1 MSAALLVLNKIKHG
15 EYIKRFIVILV
26 PLIIMVAS
34 WHYNVVCFET
44 NDDYS
49 MMSIVAGF
57 RTGTPM
63 PDTMF
68 CNIIWGTFISTLY
81 RLIGSIPWYAVAYF
95 IIIYLSLVVIYDV
108 CICICNG
115 KIAYGT
121 LMFCTMYICI
131 FCWYT
136 VILQFTVV
144 PAFSGLAAI
153 LLMIK
158 ESNDPKSGLINSR
171 FILFLILSLF
181 SNLLRKEISYLF
193 IIALI
198 TYGVV
203 LYLFFKANVKKYV
216 LSDWAILLI
225 TLGIN
230 NWRTYTTEWAEFWK
244 YSKARSQWIDYP
256 NLSYY
261 ENSDL
266 YQSLGWNE
274 KFYKLASN
282 WFFLDKK
289 FSLDNLTKIN
299 EINYENKAIID
310 DFSIKKILQDLL
322 DGGINGFYIS
332 IIASFILLLILLLVK
347 KRKKEIIIFCGGS
360 IATLILLMYIALT
373 GRILF
378 RVVFAIIL
386 LFYIPALVISLNK
399 NFVEELVCLG
409 KILQIPVLIIACTL
423 TIYSVTAT
431 DGLYKN
437 MENFSKGMEEQQEV
451 CTCLNNFV
459 VQYPNSYFIYDMS
472 LALSGSPFETH
483 PDEKPSNVRFWGG
496 WEAFSPIDDN
506 QLAVNG
512 FKSMYVDDFFN
523 DRVFFISARY
533 STQISDL
540 LLPYMQEQYADCY
553 LEELFTY
560 DWLKIYQFKK

>member
-15 EYIKRFIVILV
+15 GVYKRFIVILV

-44 NDDYS
+44 NDDYA

-81 RLIGSIPWYAVAYF
+81 RLIGSIPWYAIAYF
-95 IIIYLSLVVIYDV
+95 VIIYLSLVVIYDA

-115 KIAYGT
+115 KIVYGT
-121 LMFCTMYICI
+121 LMVCTMYICI

-158 ESNDPKSGLINSR
+158 EKDKPQSRLINSR
-171 FILFLILSLF
+171 LILFLVLAFFSTILRRQVAF
-181 SNLLRKEISYLF
+181 LF
-193 IIALI
+193 IGSLMI
-198 TYGVV
+198 YGIV
-203 LYLFFKANVKKYV
+203 LYIYYKVSVKKYL
-216 LSDWAILLI
+216 LSGGVILLI
-225 TLGIN
+225 TWVIN
-230 NWRTYTTEWAEFWK
+230 YWHIHTTEWAGFWN
-244 YSKARSQWIDYP
+244 YTVARSQWIDYQS
-256 NLSYY
+256 LDYY
-261 ENSDL
+261 ENIDL
-266 YQSLGWNE
+266 YQSVGWTE

-282 WFFLDKK
+282 WFFLDKH
-289 FSLDNLTKIN
+289 FSLDKLLIIN
-299 EINYENKAIID
+299 EMSNGNNVVFNDIALQKIFQAVIN
-310 DFSIKKILQDLL
+310 
-322 DGGINGFYIS
+322 GGVRGFYIS

-437 MENFSKGMEEQQEV
+437 MENFSKGIEEQQEV

-496 WEAFSPIDDN
+496 WEAFSPIDN
-506 QLAVNG
+506 QQLAGNR
-512 FKSMYVDDFFN
+512 FKSMYVEDFFN

-560 DWLKIYQFKK
+560 EWLKIYQFKK